1 MIQDSGKRKDLVREQ
16 STEEY
21 NAGASLRD
29 HVKVLLATR
38 IAPVRKIHAQLATT
52 LRRPE
57 EALPRHVLQKSG
69 TEGLAIQKSGDVKT
83 RTTGP

>member
-1 MIQDSGKRKDLVREQ
+1 MIRDSGNRKDLVREQ

-29 HVKVLLATR
+29 HVKVLLATQV
-38 IAPVRKIHAQLATT
+38 ALVRKIHAHWLAAT

-57 EALPRHVLQKSG
+57 EALPRHVLRKSG
-69 TEGLAIQKSGDVKT
+69 TQV
-83 RTTGP
+83 